1 MKIPAPEQELGS
13 LSHQDNNIE
22 NEQPIDAA
30 PEMGGEQPMGP
41 EPEMPFGN
49 EKFDAGIDVDEN
61 ADPKKYIE
69 KLTGKLAQKLRDYNG
84 TEKDVE
90 LNKFVI
96 NSLIP
101 ASVPQMADEDAQ
113 DVIKKVQDNIG
124 AQQSNGGEPNLEQPA
139 PSPEPAPEQPA
150 EAQPQQTPEPEQQMP
165 PKMESKVVKS
175 SKKVVKESETMDSLI
190 EKYLN
195 GEDDDIQNVIQKPKS
210 KIFKTPEFK

>member
-22 NEQPIDAA
+22 NEQPINAA
-30 PEMGGEQPMGP
+30 PEMGGEQPMGQ
-41 EPEMPFGN
+41 EPETPFGN
-49 EKFDAGIDVDEN
+49 EKFDAGIDVDED

-84 TEKDVE
+84 TEKDID
-90 LNKFVI
+90 LNKFVV

-101 ASVPQMADEDAQ
+101 ASVPQMGDEDAQ

-124 AQQSNGGEPNLEQPA
+124 GQQSNGGEPNLEQPT
-139 PSPEPAPEQPA
+139 PEPAPEQP
-150 EAQPQQTPEPEQQMP
+150 QGTQQQEPEQQQQLP
-165 PKMESKVVKS
+165 PKMESKVVKRH
-175 SKKVVKESETMDSLI
+175 KKIVKESETMDSLI

-195 GEDDDIQNVIQKPKS
+195 GEDDDIQNVIRNPKS

>member
-1 MKIPAPEQELGS
+1 MKVPAPEQEQGPL
-13 LSHQDNNIE
+13 LPQENNSPEELPTE
-22 NEQPIDAA
+22 NT
-30 PEMGGEQPMGP
+30 PEMGGEQPMGQ
-41 EPEMPFGN
+41 EPETPFGN
-49 EKFDAGIDVDEN
+49 EKFDAGIGVDEEV
-61 ADPKKYIE
+61 DPKKYIE

-84 TEKDVE
+84 TNQDDI

-101 ASVPQMADEDAQ
+101 ASIPQMTDEDAQ

-124 AQQSNGGEPNLEQPA
+124 KEQSNGGEPNLEQPT
-139 PSPEPAPEQPA
+139 
-150 EAQPQQTPEPEQQMP
+150 TPEPEQPQETQPQEPEQQQLP

-175 SKKVVKESETMDSLI
+175 SKKVVKEGETIDALI

-195 GEDDDIQNVIQKPKS
+195 GEDDDIQNITQKPKS